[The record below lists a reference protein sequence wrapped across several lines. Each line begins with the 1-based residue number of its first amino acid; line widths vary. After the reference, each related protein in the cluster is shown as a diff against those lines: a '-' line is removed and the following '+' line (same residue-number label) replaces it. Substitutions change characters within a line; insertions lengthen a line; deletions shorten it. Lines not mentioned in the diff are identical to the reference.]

1 MTVVTDPDTEEDQP
15 DREGMSFFDH
25 LEDLRWTIGK
35 CFIAFFVAAVLVGL
49 FLAQFSGLL
58 QWPYHFATS
67 GREMQMEGL
76 INTSILGVFSVI
88 FYLLIGGGFSLSLPF
103 MLYFVAQFVAPG
115 LTEKEMKL
123 LKPFC
128 SMAFGLFLIGVLFS
142 FFILAPAAMRASIV
156 FNELLGFTP
165 LWTAASYY
173 ALLTWMVLGIGIAFQ
188 FPLVLMIL
196 IFIGILSVKQL
207 ENFRRYSIVVFL
219 IVAALVTPTTDP
231 VTFLILA
238 IPMSILYEGAIVGG
252 RRIESNRARQREMDE
267 MDEY

>member
-1 MTVVTDPDTEEDQP
+1 MTTATDPDTEEDQAE
-15 DREGMSFFDH
+15 RTGMSFLDH

-35 CFIAFFVAAVLVGL
+35 CFIAFFVAAVLVGV

-58 QWPYHFATS
+58 QWPYEFAIS

-115 LTEKEMKL
+115 LTEKEMKI

-128 SMAFGLFLIGVLFS
+128 VMAFVLFLVGILFS

-165 LWTAASYY
+165 LWTASSYY

-196 IFIGILSVKQL
+196 IFIGLLNVQQL
-207 ENFRRYSIVVFL
+207 EAFRRYSIVVFL

-231 VTFLILA
+231 FTFLILA
-238 IPMSILYEGAIVGG
+238 IPMSILYEGAIMGG
-252 RRIESNRARQREMDE
+252 RRIERNRARQREIDGL
-267 MDEY
+267 DEY